1 MPVKEISS
9 MQDFHEALSTDGNV
23 VVLDSWAKSC
33 KPCEVIEPV
42 MEDFSE
48 KFSDVRFYK
57 MNVDAVDD
65 VAQELGISAIPTIL
79 LFRDGLKITEVVGAH
94 TKTIE
99 NAIHEALSFGI
110 HGVGET

>member
-1 MPVKEISS
+1 M
-9 MQDFHEALSTDGNV
+9 
-23 VVLDSWAKSC
+23 
-33 KPCEVIEPV
+33 
-42 MEDFSE
+42 E
-48 KFSDVRFYK
+48 KFSEEFADVRFYK
-57 MNVDAVDD
+57 MDVDAVDD

-99 NAIHEALSFGI
+99 SAIQEALSFGI